1 MSIGKISLSFGKTP
15 ILQCRV
21 KDMAERKRHNATLYK
36 LNPKNTSDF
45 KDVMY
50 SGNTTCIQKDFK
62 KAYLTDGRDYN
73 DYYILQEDS
82 SNEIISCAQVSHRY
96 SARDQINPGY
106 YTLISAMSENKKYIN
121 GAEPIMSFVT
131 RIAAERDDKKVCA
144 AYNIK
149 DSSLWSEWR
158 ADEMHTIKN
167 KDITDAGADGVY
179 IQNKMF
185 TPYLDRTERRN
196 QIYYLV

>member
-21 KDMAERKRHNATLYK
+21 TDIEKRKRHNATLYK
-36 LNPKNTSDF
+36 LNPRNTLDF
-45 KDVMY
+45 KDVIR
-50 SGNTTCIQKDFK
+50 SKNTTCIQRDFK
-62 KAYLTDGRDYN
+62 EAYINGNKSFHDF
-73 DYYILQEDS
+73 YILQDEGTD
-82 SNEIISCAQVSHRY
+82 EVISCAQVAHRY
-96 SARDQINPGY
+96 SPKDQINPGY

-131 RIAAERDDKKVCA
+131 RMAAERSDKCVKA

-158 ADEMHTIKN
+158 ADDMHTIKN
-167 KDITDAGADGVY
+167 RHIADIGADGVCIPEFRY
-179 IQNKMF
+179 
-185 TPYLDRTERRN
+185 TPYIDMTERRN